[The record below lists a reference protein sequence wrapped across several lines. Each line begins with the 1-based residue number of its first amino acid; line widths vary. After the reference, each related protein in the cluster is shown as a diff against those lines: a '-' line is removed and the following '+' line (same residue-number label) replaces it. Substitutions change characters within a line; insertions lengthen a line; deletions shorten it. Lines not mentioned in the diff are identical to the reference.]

1 MRECVSIFRALSL
14 SLSDLLDLR
23 LELQTLLGVQ
33 LLHAF
38 RHRLTLEQ
46 LVLVLLQVF
55 FQLHITTHNQTMSG

>member
-1 MRECVSIFRALSL
+1 MRECVSIFRA
-14 SLSDLLDLR
+14 LSDLLDLR